1 MVFFIFSLA
10 EFIIFVNMETIPKT
24 DCTQVGFFRKTHGV
38 HGEMV
43 LEFEP
48 EFEFSVEEAERFF
61 IELEGL
67 LVPFFVAENGLR
79 FKSSKSAIVK
89 FDWVDDENYARR
101 LVGCAAWLFTHEIIR
116 DEEDVSVA
124 MFVDYMLEDEK
135 LGVIGKITNVDDF
148 SGNLVLNVDCNGTEI
163 LVPFNEDFLILAD
176 EIQKVLKLNLPDG
189 LIDV

>member
-1 MVFFIFSLA
+1 
-10 EFIIFVNMETIPKT
+10 METIPKT

-38 HGEMV
+38 HGELV

-48 EFEFSVEEAERFF
+48 EFEFSIEETERFF

-89 FDWVDDENYARR
+89 FDWVDDESYARR
-101 LVGCAAWLFTHEIIR
+101 MVGCAAWLFTHEIIWN
-116 DEEDVSVA
+116 EEDESVE
-124 MFVDYMLEDEK
+124 MFVDYTLEDEK

-148 SGNLVLNVDCNGTEI
+148 SGNLVLNVDYNGTEI
-163 LVPFNEDFLILAD
+163 LVPFNEDFLILTD
-176 EIQKVLKLNLPDG
+176 EKQKVLKLNLPDG